1 MSKIVVDTN
10 CLIDNPELLLDS
22 EYQYAISYVT
32 LQELDKHKSNPDLS
46 YPARSAI
53 KIIYQLFREG
63 KIDILNVPTEGVTND
78 EKIVNDCKDID
89 GILMSQDIG
98 ALVVAQSRQVE
109 TYDLAKVDKEWD
121 KTFKGYLE
129 IIIDDKAYYRLTQ
142 NEYMVDEIEVLF
154 EDLNISV
161 PLNSYLVLYPE
172 SSPYTN
178 YLVWRKFEDKYI
190 LVPQSTKHLRSAGI
204 GLDWLHPEQLIAF
217 DCVFNTESK
226 LAVITGKVGSSKTL
240 MSMCGALA
248 RTVGHKNKKSYDKI
262 LVTRPNIPI
271 NKAYALGFMK
281 GPQPLWASVLTET
294 GWKNMGSLCI
304 GDNVISRSGLPT
316 KVVGVFPQGIKQV
329 YKITTDT
336 NKITYA
342 CGDHLWL
349 TQDYNEHKHNKVGT
363 VKTTLDIKNSL
374 TYKDTGKLN
383 HYLPIN
389 QAVRFKNSELPL
401 SPYVLGCLLG
411 DGCLQA
417 TGIISISNIDREIL
431 DKIDKELA
439 SLDCGIVGNSSI
451 VYTLGAIDG
460 RANKPSIK
468 NGRDFKVYTNPLKN
482 ILESLGLLDKK
493 FDTKFIPDIYMYN
506 SSFEDRL
513 ELLRGLLD
521 TDGYVYKNRNAKFS
535 SSNYKLAKQV
545 LELVRSMGGY
555 GSITT
560 RDRRDRKV
568 DYLKE
573 NRIIQPTCLAY
584 EVSINL
590 GSDINPF
597 YLPRKANLYG
607 KSYISN
613 RKPTIIKDRILSI
626 EEFSM
631 EEVRCIKVEDEEH
644 LYITDDYIVTH
655 NTMEEKMSGWLAPI
669 KTNLQFL
676 YENTLK
682 DRENEEAT
690 KIYDEFFQAM
700 PIESIQGASY
710 HNKIL
715 LVDEGQLLDSNTL
728 KQIMSRVA
736 EGSKL
741 VLILDPNQTY
751 GANRGQEGY
760 KKLLPHCKGNKHISF
775 VELQHIQRSELVKV
789 VDEIFK

>member
-10 CLIDNPELLLDS
+10 CLIDNPELLLDP
-22 EYQYAISYVT
+22 EHQYAISYVT

-63 KIDILNVPTEGVTND
+63 KIDILNVPTEGITND

-178 YLVWRKFEDKYI
+178 YLVWRKFEGKYI

-281 GPQPLWASVLTET
+281 G
-294 GWKNMGSLCI
+294 SL
-304 GDNVISRSGLPT
+304 
-316 KVVGVFPQGIKQV
+316 
-329 YKITTDT
+329 
-336 NKITYA
+336 
-342 CGDHLWL
+342 
-349 TQDYNEHKHNKVGT
+349 
-363 VKTTLDIKNSL
+363 
-374 TYKDTGKLN
+374 
-383 HYLPIN
+383 
-389 QAVRFKNSELPL
+389 
-401 SPYVLGCLLG
+401 
-411 DGCLQA
+411 
-417 TGIISISNIDREIL
+417 
-431 DKIDKELA
+431 
-439 SLDCGIVGNSSI
+439 
-451 VYTLGAIDG
+451 
-460 RANKPSIK
+460 
-468 NGRDFKVYTNPLKN
+468 
-482 ILESLGLLDKK
+482 
-493 FDTKFIPDIYMYN
+493 
-506 SSFEDRL
+506 
-513 ELLRGLLD
+513 
-521 TDGYVYKNRNAKFS
+521 
-535 SSNYKLAKQV
+535 
-545 LELVRSMGGY
+545 
-555 GSITT
+555 
-560 RDRRDRKV
+560 
-568 DYLKE
+568 
-573 NRIIQPTCLAY
+573 
-584 EVSINL
+584 
-590 GSDINPF
+590 
-597 YLPRKANLYG
+597 
-607 KSYISN
+607 
-613 RKPTIIKDRILSI
+613 
-626 EEFSM
+626 
-631 EEVRCIKVEDEEH
+631 
-644 LYITDDYIVTH
+644 
-655 NTMEEKMSGWLAPI
+655 EEKMSGWLAPI

-715 LVDEGQLLDSNTL
+715 LVDECYSMDTEILTEKGWQRFDCLERGLKVLQYDSDTESTSFVYPTRYVEKDFYGDMVNLVTENGYDFLVTPKHDMLVCEKGEYRKEASDNLKLNSTRFIPVSGKGHICKEENSLLSPLEQLAIATQADGSIGRQKAEGGTSLQFAFSKDRKIERFLNICKEGAFKITENKPKPASGNTKSCRRFWISLDINMSKDLWETFNLSNINRDKAINIIEEMVLWDGHISNNGNSSYLYTTTVRSQADFYQAVAHIAGYKTKISTAVDKRKDTYKDVYRLFIDKNTRMLGMQGFTKTYVPYDDKVYCVTVPAGNIMVRRNGKVGIAGNCQLLDSNTL